1 MAELSAEEAQR
12 TIHSCQDA
20 LGIPCED
27 PIRNQ
32 ADPFSES
39 FLIVEGG

>member
-32 ADPFSES
+32 ADDLLRV
-39 FLIVEGG
+39 FLNR